1 MSSAPPPPPKKKD
14 TRKHPRFDLFA
25 SVEVHGAGE
34 TVILPARNI
43 SLGGVYLTADG
54 HDLGTFAVGLE
65 LEVLVFDALDDKH
78 EPVRLAGQVVRHD
91 EMGIALSWADA
102 DPDTAQKLDKLL
114 SSLQP
119 KSA

>member
-1 MSSAPPPPPKKKD
+1 M
-14 TRKHPRFDLFA
+14 FA

-54 HDLGTFAVGLE
+54 HDLASFAVGTQLE
-65 LEVLVFDALDDKH
+65 LLVFDALDDNH

-91 EMGIALSWADA
+91 DLGLALMWAYSDA
-102 DPDTAQKLDKLL
+102 DTAQKLGALL
-114 SSLQP
+114 ESLQQKNTP
-119 KSA
+119 